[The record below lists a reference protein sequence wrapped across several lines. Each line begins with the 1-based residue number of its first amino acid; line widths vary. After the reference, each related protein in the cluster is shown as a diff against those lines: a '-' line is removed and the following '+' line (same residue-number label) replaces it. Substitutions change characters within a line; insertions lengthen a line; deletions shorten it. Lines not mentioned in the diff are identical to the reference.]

1 MSRTVADRGPAA
13 PFPIPGVAT
22 VIPNIGLTV
31 TDVRGPMKV
40 SATVDIDHG
49 GLGTGV
55 TTVQIV
61 KNGAVL
67 NNTAQSVRVI
77 GPDRV
82 GVSLM
87 TVDTAPAVGDVYA
100 VDIIDTV
107 VDVLNVVPL
116 NGAVL
121 VCEAVP
127 NDGAYVTNVGAA
139 TP

>member
-13 PFPIPGVAT
+13 PFAIPGAAA

-31 TDVRGPMKV
+31 TDARGPMKV

-49 GLGTGV
+49 GLGTSV
-55 TTVQIV
+55 TTVRV
-61 KNGAVL
+61 LKNGALL
-67 NNTAQSVRVI
+67 NDTAQSVRVI

-82 GVSLM
+82 GVSVM
-87 TVDTAPAVGDVYA
+87 TVDTAPVAGDVYA
-100 VDIIDTV
+100 VDIVDTV
-107 VDVLNVVPL
+107 VDPLNVVPT

-121 VCEAVP
+121 LCEAVP
-127 NDGAYVTNVGAA
+127 NDGAFVTNVGAP